1 MFGGSPK
8 EKLQGAIDKGDLMQL
23 KMAIVSAEKGGV
35 EAALI
40 KVREGLLFCQL
51 SRAHAGSTHF
61 PPVTAYPIH

>member
-23 KMAIVSAEKGGV
+23 KMAIPTAVNGGV

-40 KVREGLLFCQL
+40 EVSEG
-51 SRAHAGSTHF
+51 RIG
-61 PPVTAYPIH
+61 